1 MKEIQVSGDRLSFL
15 IIIEVSDAA
24 NAKSIFMIFIKYQII
39 MWVQPVAQSLRNA
52 GRHINTIFS
61 DSYLD
66 DGSLKEIQKCWQESV
81 FSNVQAVNSKVIEW
95 V

>member
-39 MWVQPVAQSLRNA
+39 MWVQPVAQWLRNA

-66 DGSLKEIQKCWQESV
+66 DGSLKKYKNVGKKVCFQMYRLLIQK
-81 FSNVQAVNSKVIEW
+81 
-95 V
+95 

>member
-39 MWVQPVAQSLRNA
+39 M
-52 GRHINTIFS
+52 
-61 DSYLD
+61 
-66 DGSLKEIQKCWQESV
+66 
-81 FSNVQAVNSKVIEW
+81 
-95 V
+95 